1 MTDVT
6 SQPKLTNL
14 SILKILTAL
23 FALPIIY
30 YFFRYQYYLTLLLF
44 TSLVAL
50 IISSKYSIPNSKAIN
65 VLEGSSFEC
74 YLWHVPLYYLLR
86 IIADTYSITIPKN
99 YLVMIIFGLIV
110 ETTSIYIYRT
120 ASQPSSAR
128 DFQKQRQ

>member
-14 SILKILTAL
+14 SILKILSAL

-50 IISSKYSIPNSKAIN
+50 IISSKYTIPNSKPLN
-65 VLEGSSFEC
+65 NLEGSSFES
-74 YLWHVPLYYLLR
+74 YLWLVPLYYLLR
-86 IIADTYSITIPKN
+86 IITDTNSLTIPQN

-110 ETTSIYIYRT
+110 EITSIYISNGLSIHEYKRIVKRT
-120 ASQPSSAR
+120 I
-128 DFQKQRQ
+128 